1 MKLTAKAAAKPTQL
15 NQTEHN
21 PRAELKVS
29 PHTHSWVGGAP
40 LWAVFTHNIC
50 KTSQNLASNA
60 GATAATAASAA
71 AAAASEAKHF
81 SLWAK
86 CN

>member
-29 PHTHSWVGGAP
+29 PHTHSCVSEWVGGAP
-40 LWAVFTHNIC
+40 LWALFTHNIC
-50 KTSQNLASNA
+50 KTSQNLASTA
-60 GATAATAASAA
+60 GATAT